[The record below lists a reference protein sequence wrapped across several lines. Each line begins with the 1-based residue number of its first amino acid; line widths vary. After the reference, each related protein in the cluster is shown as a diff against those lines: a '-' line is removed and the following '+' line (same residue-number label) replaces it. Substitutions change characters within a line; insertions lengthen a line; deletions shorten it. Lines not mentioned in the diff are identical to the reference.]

1 MDERWLSLSTDA
13 LKATRTGNNANAAN
27 TTLNAMNSTE
37 PLSKTKL
44 EEDAWLRWRQSK
56 QNETKYPLL
65 ENDQM
70 YTDWIV
76 KIKRKFTSEEM
87 SRDLS
92 LSVGTTLFEICG

>member
-44 EEDAWLRWRQSK
+44 EEDAWLSWRQSK
-56 QNETKYPLL
+56 
-65 ENDQM
+65 
-70 YTDWIV
+70 
-76 KIKRKFTSEEM
+76 
-87 SRDLS
+87 
-92 LSVGTTLFEICG
+92 